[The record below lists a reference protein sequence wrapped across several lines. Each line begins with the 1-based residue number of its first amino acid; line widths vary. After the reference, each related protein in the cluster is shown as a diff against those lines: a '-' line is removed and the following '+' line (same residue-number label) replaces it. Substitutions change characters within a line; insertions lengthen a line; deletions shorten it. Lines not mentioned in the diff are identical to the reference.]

1 MWGFGRIEILFGWC
15 YVDFE
20 FMNLN
25 LRLYVTGN
33 SLNVLDKKEVRSGK
47 KGRKKGLGFMM
58 GLGPPMSVWCDWC

>member
-1 MWGFGRIEILFGWC
+1 
-15 YVDFE
+15 
-20 FMNLN
+20 MNLN

-58 GLGPPMSVWCDWC
+58 GLGPPMSV